1 MGDMMNKLKKTAALA
16 VMVGGMAL
24 SGGIAHGDD
33 TQSIGS
39 FCAAKSSD
47 AIGNLQALQCDQDF
61 DAGTA
66 FGVVPVVPLP

>member
-1 MGDMMNKLKKTAALA
+1 MNKLKKTAALA

-24 SGGIAHGDD
+24 SGGGAHADD
-33 TQSIGS
+33 HTQSIGN

-47 AIGNLQALQCDQDF
+47 ATGVNLQALQCNQDF

-66 FGVVPVVPLP
+66 FGVPVVPVPAL